1 MCLHLC
7 VRGDTAESLKKKK
20 TKEDEEDE
28 AELVRGPRVSTDR
41 TSQQVRGSESADL
54 CPFTSAA
61 VSHVFALM
69 GGC

>member
-7 VRGDTAESLKKKK
+7 VHGDTAESLKKK

-61 VSHVFALM
+61 VSHVFSLM